1 MRKLFFI
8 TCMLLMTM
16 LMSSCGETHKETF
29 ICDVTYTLD
38 NHGEYIVVEE
48 TDTVQVTYN
57 HKWYGLYLKYYELP
71 DRGEKKLQISTDNYM
86 MTNSSDKRVCVT
98 SLPIVCYSMHVH
110 KLK

>member
-8 TCMLLMTM
+8 ACMLLMTM
-16 LMSSCGETHKETF
+16 LMSSCGEAHEETF
-29 ICDVTYTLD
+29 VCDVTYTLD
-38 NHGEYIVVEE
+38 NYGEYIVVEE

-57 HKWYGLYLKYYELP
+57 HKWYGLYLKYYECP
-71 DRGEKKLQISTDNYM
+71 DRGEKKLKICTDNYL
-86 MTNSSDKRVCVT
+86 MTNSSDRQVCVT

>member
-8 TCMLLMTM
+8 VCLLLTA
-16 LMSSCGETHKETF
+16 LLASSCGETCKETF
-29 ICDVTYTLD
+29 VCDVTYTLD
-38 NHGEYIVVEE
+38 NYGDYVTVEE

-57 HKWYGLYLKYYELP
+57 RRWYGLYLKYFEFP
-71 DRGEKKLQISTDNYM
+71 DNGEKKLKICTENYM
-86 MTNSSDKRVCVT
+86 SNTSERQVCVT

>member
-8 TCMLLMTM
+8 ACMFLMTM
-16 LMSSCGETHKETF
+16 LMSSCGEKHKETF
-29 ICDVTYTLD
+29 VCDITYTLD
-38 NHGEYIVVEE
+38 NYGNYVVVEE

-57 HKWYGLYLKYYELP
+57 HRWYGLYLKYFECP
-71 DRGEKKLQISTDNYM
+71 DSGENKLRICTENYTSISSETQV
-86 MTNSSDKRVCVT
+86 VCVT